1 MKKYTHSDF
10 LILGELNTRTF
21 NHNVELD
28 KLI

>member
-10 LILGELNTRTF
+10 LILGDSNARTS